1 MDEVLKTFCI
11 QSGIPAS
18 FVSSPIRS
26 GRNSAVFK
34 ISSDENQWVL
44 KHYFRHDADNRNRLN
59 AESQFLNFLNQAG
72 CQSVAKLTA
81 IDESRQLALYSFI
94 HGTKPYTITD
104 SHIDQAT
111 QFILLLHSLRDH
123 PNSKILK
130 NAADACFD
138 TEQHINLVNL
148 RFEQFNHIQLDGA
161 EAIACLEWIE
171 NVLRPAWLKIRA
183 NIFTAHENISAQEVT
198 LSPSD
203 FGFHNTLDYHGIL
216 SFIDFE
222 YAGWDSMAKLICDF
236 ICQPELPITNS
247 QAVQFLNKIAREI
260 NNLRLIDQVNTLL
273 PLHRIKWCCI
283 LLNVFRSVDHQR
295 RNHSGISSSGILSE
309 QLSKAKYYF
318 ETHLQDSYKE
328 S

>member
-1 MDEVLKTFCI
+1 MDQALEAFCI
-11 QSGIPAS
+11 QSGIPTS
-18 FVSSPIRS
+18 FEYYPIRS

-34 ISSDENQWVL
+34 ISSKEKQWVL
-44 KHYFRHDADNRNRLN
+44 KHYFRHDTDNRDRLN

-81 IDESRQLALYSFI
+81 IDESKQLALYSFM
-94 HGTKPYTITD
+94 HGEKPFAITD

-123 PNSKILK
+123 PNSKMLK
-130 NAADACFD
+130 NAADACFA
-138 TEQHINLVNL
+138 TEQHINLVNVRL
-148 RFEQFNHIQLDGA
+148 EQFNHIQLDGA
-161 EAIACLEWIE
+161 EVIACLEWIE
-171 NVLRPAWLKIRA
+171 NVLRPAWLKICA
-183 NIFTAHENISAQEVT
+183 NIFNAHKKISTQAVT

-203 FGFHNTLDYHGIL
+203 FGFHNTLEHHGIL

-222 YAGWDSMAKLICDF
+222 YAGRDSMAKLICDF
-236 ICQPELPITNS
+236 ICQPELPVTNS
-247 QAVQFLNKIAREI
+247 QAEQFLNKIAREI
-260 NNLRLIDQVNTLL
+260 NDSRLIDQVNILL

-283 LLNVFRSVDHQR
+283 LLNVFRSVDYQR
-295 RNHSGISSSGILSE
+295 RIHSGISSSEILSE